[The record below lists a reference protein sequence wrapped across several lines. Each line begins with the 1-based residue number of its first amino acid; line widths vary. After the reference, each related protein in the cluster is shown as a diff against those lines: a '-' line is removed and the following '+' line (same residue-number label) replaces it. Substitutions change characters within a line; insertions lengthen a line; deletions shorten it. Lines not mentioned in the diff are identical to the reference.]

1 MSKHTAEPETEIP
14 TRPFGE
20 PETRVFLECPKC
32 QHAWEA
38 ARILPGAWWGKGIT
52 PESIARICYCPDCYA
67 APPMR
72 VAAAPE
78 EDPPCLAK

>member
-1 MSKHTAEPETEIP
+1 MKSGAEMRNHETEIEIP

-20 PETRVFLECPKC
+20 PETPVFLACPSC
-32 QHAWEA
+32 GHEWEA

-52 PESIARICYCPDCYA
+52 AASIARICYCPGCYA

-72 VAAAPE
+72 VGEP
-78 EDPPCLAK
+78 